1 MCRNIV
7 GYCDLN
13 IHNVNTFEAMGNH
26 TLEAFFALVRAG
38 LFPVRGDGFM
48 VHGQDKRQSRA
59 IESLFRDVDWNE
71 VYQMAQEQ
79 SVQGIVL
86 QGIERFKNHNVDLR
100 SATTGDACQSKNLN
114 FDIPQILLLQWIGEV
129 QVIEQQNKEMNAF
142 VADLIEKL
150 RQNDIYVLLVKGQG
164 IAQCYEKPLWR
175 CSGDVDLFLDD
186 VNYEKAKILLMPLAS
201 EVETESVG
209 SKHLGMTINDW
220 IVELHGSL
228 RVGLPNKINR
238 VLDYIK
244 TETFNRGNVR
254 SWMNGQT
261 EVFLLGKENDIVYVF
276 VHFFNHFYK
285 EGVGLRQL
293 CDWCRLMWTYRDE
306 IDVKK
311 IEGCIQEMGLVS
323 EWKAFYNLASRYLGM
338 PDLDARLM
346 AKDSRFDKKADKI
359 MEFILKAG
367 NMGHN
372 RDMSHFSK
380 YPYLLR
386 KCVSMCRRITDL
398 INHARIFPL
407 DSLRF
412 FPRIM
417 WNGVVSAI
425 RGE

>member
-1 MCRNIV
+1 MV
-7 GYCDLN
+7 DS
-13 IHNVNTFEAMGNH
+13 
-26 TLEAFFALVRAG
+26 FFALVRAG
-38 LFPVRGDGFM
+38 LWGSGNPDIRIDGTT
-48 VHGQDKRQSRA
+48 
-59 IESLFRDVDWNE
+59 DWNE
-71 VYQMAQEQ
+71 VYQIAQEQ

-86 QGIERFKNHNVDLR
+86 QGIEAVQGAWLKVHGSPLVPR
-100 SATTGDACQSKNLN
+100 
-114 FDIPQILLLQWIGEV
+114 ILLLQWIGEV
-129 QVIEQQNKEMNAF
+129 QLIEQRNKEMNQFIAE
-142 VADLIEKL
+142 LIGRL
-150 RQNDIYVLLVKGQG
+150 RKADIYALLVKGQG
-164 IAQCYEKPLWR
+164 VAQCYEKPFWR

-186 VNYEKAKILLMPLAS
+186 VNYEKAKRLLMPLAS

-209 SKHLGMTINDW
+209 SKHLGMTIGDW

-238 VLDYIK
+238 VLDDIK
-244 TETFNRGNVR
+244 TDTFNSGNVR
-254 SWMNGQT
+254 SWMNGRTQ
-261 EVFLLGKENDIVYVF
+261 VFLLGKENDIVYVF

-285 EGVGLRQL
+285 EGVGLRQI

-306 IDVKK
+306 IDVEK
-311 IEGCIQEMGLVS
+311 IESRIREMGLVS

-338 PDLDARLM
+338 PDIGVGLM
-346 AKDSRFDKKADKI
+346 ARDSRYDKKADRI
-359 MEFILKAG
+359 MEFVLKSG

-380 YPYLLR
+380 YPYLIR
-386 KCVSMCRRITDL
+386 KCVSMGRRIGDL

-417 WNGVVSAI
+417 FNGVRSAV